1 MELSQAGHEIKNFGF
16 RRVVTGVVFFGCFDD
31 KVYDGRKTAA
41 AATPF
46 FHRVVHFCRYDK
58 LPTVFVQE
66 LVNDV
71 PDVVVSDI
79 IAATNKHGEV
89 RPYYATYCFCT

>member
-16 RRVVTGVVFFGCFDD
+16 RRVVTGVVLFGCLDD
-31 KVYDGRKTAA
+31 EVDDSRKTT
-41 AATPF
+41 ATTTTF
-46 FHRVVHFCRYDK
+46 FHRVVHFCRYDQ

-66 LVNDV
+66 LIDDV
-71 PDVVVSDI
+71 PDVVVGDV
-79 IAATNKHGEV
+79 IAATNQHGER